1 MSGERN
7 SGVAAVHARL
17 GTFLQKHPEES
28 LFGNLARLIQDPLNP
43 LTRNG
48 RLRINPLLVIL
59 IAILLVAFGL
69 FIFFSFGQS

>member
-7 SGVAAVHARL
+7 SGVAAVHGRL

-59 IAILLVAFGL
+59 IAIVLFAFGL